1 MVGVSTKMAKQA
13 YTRNQFTSQ
22 GTQGPQHVS
31 QAMVSLRFWCRGV
44 LLPATSQTS
53 VPAAFARFGAS

>member
-1 MVGVSTKMAKQA
+1 MVGVSTKTAKQA
-13 YTRNQFTSQ
+13 YTRYQFTSQ
-22 GTQGPQHVS
+22 GTQGPQHLS
-31 QAMVSLRFWCRGV
+31 QAMVSLRFGCRGV